1 MVDKFARKIVK
12 NNERFLVFWCLVV
25 RVSENES
32 LERTLGEQDSL
43 INTRRHKRLQFLL
56 CLFLGILRSFMN
68 IN

>member
-1 MVDKFARKIVK
+1 MVDKFARKVVK

-43 INTRRHKRLQFLL
+43 KLHIKCWHYNLIFYT
-56 CLFLGILRSFMN
+56 
-68 IN
+68 